1 MPTKFDFVSPGIQLR
16 EIDQSQVTLVPEE
29 DGLLLIGRSK
39 KGPAMKPVKVNSME
53 NFIDVFG
60 TPMDGVKANDPWR
73 EGNTGAPSYA
83 GYAAQAYLAAAVGPV
98 KFIRLGGLEA
108 AGATG
113 TKKAG
118 WNVPQYDFAGAITSA
133 AAVESAVGIFVGENK
148 AVNGNAGAF
157 MSLRVNQAADF
168 LDGMTITIQNS
179 NSISTTFEVVASSPT
194 GNQIDG
200 GLCRAGLVAAVA
212 TEIARAINTDS
223 TNFVA
228 TIGGGG
234 LDTITITQAIT
245 GTIGNLKTVT
255 LAGFSTGTPFVDNT
269 TPQTFSG
276 GTNNA
281 LAVPAVLAGVLYM
294 SASNVTL
301 TGTGRLGGTITA
313 GQGATAIVRDAT
325 TLNWTAE
332 VSGSTTTKEEI
343 SFNFDPASKDF
354 IRNVFNT
361 DPTEFTAGTG
371 DYNLNYFLGET
382 FEHAV
387 NRLSATNGLFAFTAA
402 IRSGTVGDVGEFTDY
417 QKPLAPAKSGWFIGK
432 KAAQKKLFRLIAL
445 EDGADFN
452 KSYVVRV
459 KDLRLAT
466 ALKPNATFSI
476 EIAGVGMKASEYV
489 EKYSNLTL
497 NPNDPNYIAKR
508 IGDAHQSWS
517 VGKSK
522 VVTTGIYNNISNLV
536 RVEMSTASLNASD
549 IPVGFVGPRTYLG
562 QADITEISTAD
573 NVAWIRGKS
582 QLPQPGTATIT
593 KTINE
598 LISADTLNVT
608 FPKYGLSVANTS
620 IRGGNYGSSAL
631 LGLSYAAQKG
641 DDNFGDLGL
650 LRADDL
656 FNPHLLNTEAN
667 SLATFT
673 FTLDEVEVLAGK
685 YYFEA
690 GATSPVALATL
701 IDSGVKQFVAP
712 FFGGFDG
719 TNALLQN
726 PFNEAQL
733 IAGGS
738 AQYSI
743 ESAIDMVGD
752 RDVIRYDLISI
763 PGVTTR
769 AVNQDLV
776 NQTEARGDALAII
789 DVAGIYQPA
798 VDTGGNKVEQTI
810 AAVTTEINAAALDSS
825 YAAAYYPN
833 VRLLDNLSPNGTVI
847 LMPPSVAAIGAIGR
861 SEADSQPWFAPAGF
875 QRGGLSPLGGR
886 TGASVLGTVE
896 HLTKAD
902 RDTLYQVNIN
912 PIARFPATGDT
923 VIFGQKTL
931 QQEAS
936 ALDRINVRR
945 LMNYLKKEIGDIA
958 DTILFDQ
965 NVQATWNRFKSR
977 ADTVLS
983 QVKADFGIVEYKL
996 VLDET
1001 TTTPDLQDRNI
1012 LYAKVFV
1019 KPARAIEFIAVDFV
1033 ITQSGVEF

>member
-1 MPTKFDFVSPGIQLR
+1 
-16 EIDQSQVTLVPEE
+16 
-29 DGLLLIGRSK
+29 
-39 KGPAMKPVKVNSME
+39 ME
-53 NFIDVFG
+53 
-60 TPMDGVKANDPWR
+60 
-73 EGNTGAPSYA
+73 
-83 GYAAQAYLAAAVGPV
+83 Q
-98 KFIRLGGLEA
+98 
-108 AGATG
+108 
-113 TKKAG
+113 
-118 WNVPQYDFAGAITSA
+118 
-133 AAVESAVGIFVGENK
+133 
-148 AVNGNAGAF
+148 
-157 MSLRVNQAADF
+157 
-168 LDGMTITIQNS
+168 
-179 NSISTTFEVVASSPT
+179 
-194 GNQIDG
+194 
-200 GLCRAGLVAAVA
+200 
-212 TEIARAINTDS
+212 
-223 TNFVA
+223 
-228 TIGGGG
+228 
-234 LDTITITQAIT
+234 TQP
-245 GTIGNLKTVT
+245 L
-255 LAGFSTGTPFVDNT
+255 PF
-269 TPQTFSG
+269 
-276 GTNNA
+276 
-281 LAVPAVLAGVLYM
+281 
-294 SASNVTL
+294 
-301 TGTGRLGGTITA
+301 LGGTITN

-387 NRLSATNGLFAFTAA
+387 NRLDATNGLFAFTAA
-402 IRSGTVGDVGEFTDY
+402 IRSGTVGDVGEFTNY

-432 KAAQKKLFRLIAL
+432 KAAQKKLFRLVAL

-522 VVTTGIYNNISNLV
+522 ETSVL
-536 RVEMSTASLNASD
+536 TAVD
-549 IPVGFVGPRTYLG
+549 
-562 QADITEISTAD
+562 
-573 NVAWIRGKS
+573 WIQGKN
-582 QLPQPGTATIT
+582 QLPQPSTQAD
-593 KTINE
+593 TINQ
-598 LISADTLNVT
+598 LITGDTLNVT

-620 IRGGNYGSSAL
+620 IRGGNYGSTAL

-641 DDNFGDLGL
+641 DENFGDLGL
-650 LRADDL
+650 LREDDL
-656 FNPHLLNTEAN
+656 FNPHLSNTEAN
-667 SLATFT
+667 SLATFI
-673 FTLDEVEVLAGK
+673 FTLDEVETLAGK

-690 GATSPVALATL
+690 AATSPVALATL

-743 ESAIDMVGD
+743 ESAIDMVSD

-798 VDTGGNKVEQTI
+798 VDIGGSKVDQTI